1 MASSRTWK
9 PAQLP
14 ETRRNAL
21 VPARGTSF
29 PSSSPTPRRRS
40 LECTLL
46 TRLALRSILMV
57 MEPVLLALLC
67 ADKVITEE
75 GTHKRSVIGTFNN
88 FHSQKFPIAVP
99 PWFVYVAFTNV
110 SGEHDL
116 TVNIVDRSNDYNV
129 YSANA
134 TLNSQE
140 TTAQIELSIPV
151 VNASFPKP
159 EKYEVSLSLDGRHL
173 GARTLNVLQIQSMGG
188 VE

>member
-1 MASSRTWK
+1 M
-9 PAQLP
+9 
-14 ETRRNAL
+14 
-21 VPARGTSF
+21 
-29 PSSSPTPRRRS
+29 
-40 LECTLL
+40 
-46 TRLALRSILMV
+46 RSILVV

-88 FHSQKFPIAVP
+88 FHSQKFPIAFP

-116 TVNIVDRSNDYNV
+116 TLNIVDRSNDYNV

-159 EKYEVSLSLDGRHL
+159 GKYEVSLSLDGRHL